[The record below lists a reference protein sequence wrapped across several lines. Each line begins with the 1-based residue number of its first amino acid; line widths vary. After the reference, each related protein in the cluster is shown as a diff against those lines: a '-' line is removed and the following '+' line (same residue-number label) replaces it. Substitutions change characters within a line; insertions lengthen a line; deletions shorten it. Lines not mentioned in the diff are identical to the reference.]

1 MSFLLRKSDG
11 AITLDYASDSEVYLK
26 LAATRSAAGV
36 PLFEEV
42 SPMDIGALA
51 LAGAARIGGIVV
63 PPLATAVASIVQSRT
78 TFGRSG
84 TITSGVYYADSPGI
98 VGQATNSRTL
108 TVQQVV
114 LTATPARVATVQ
126 LTLALLAGV
135 NAPPNQPSTAFTVNS
150 ATLSIDAQMQVNS
163 AVVGTGLADSGGV
176 VAVTFTPS

>member
-11 AITLDYASDSEVYLK
+11 AITLDYANDSETYQK
-26 LAATRSAAGV
+26 LAAARAANGQ
-36 PLFEEV
+36 PLFEEI
-42 SPMDIGALA
+42 SPMDVAALSV
-51 LAGAARIGGIVV
+51 GVNRIGGIVV
-63 PPLATAVASIVQSRT
+63 PPLATAVAAIVQSRT

-84 TITSGVYYADSPGI
+84 TITSGVYYADAPGI

-126 LTLALLAGV
+126 LTLALVAGV
-135 NAPPNQPSTAFTVNS
+135 NAPPNQASTAFTVNS
-150 ATLSIDAQMQVNS
+150 AALSLDAQMQVNS

-176 VAVTFTPS
+176 VAVTFTPA